1 MSREPPDADFEEIA
15 RRFSHLW
22 QALNARADSRY
33 PLETRQMLV
42 DRVRDALDRGE
53 ARLSDTD
60 PGVIANSFALEAL
73 VHDGAL
79 TQIYRA
85 RHRDLGTL
93 HAIKM
98 PRPEH
103 ADDPV
108 LRKLMLREAEIG
120 ITLRHPHIAGTQAVL
135 RLADGR
141 PALVMEWLGR
151 RLADRLQEQ
160 PLSPDEVISIMI
172 SALSGLDAIH
182 AAGTVHCDLSPLNLL
197 LADGDLS
204 HLKIADFGIAI
215 EVGCRHGQLDLAFAG
230 QPDFVSPEQMAGESL
245 DGRSDLYAA
254 GLLLSLLLHH
264 CGEEGEE
271 LQALEALAI
280 CLSQHNPE
288 DRPENAKAALH
299 LLGGLA
305 KRPVGA

>member
-1 MSREPPDADFEEIA
+1 MTPDQSVDFEEITH
-15 RRFSHLW
+15 RFSHLW
-22 QALNARADSRY
+22 QALNCGSD
-33 PLETRQMLV
+33 ETRQILI

-53 ARLSDTD
+53 ARLSGAA
-60 PGVIANSFALEAL
+60 PGIIANSFVLEAL
-73 VHDGAL
+73 VHDGAA

-98 PRPEH
+98 PRPDH

-120 ITLRHPHIAGTQAVL
+120 MALRHPHISGTQAVL

-141 PALVMEWLGR
+141 PALIMEWLGS
-151 RLADRLQEQ
+151 RLADRLREK

-172 SALSGLDAIH
+172 SVLSSLEAIH
-182 AAGTVHCDLSPLNLL
+182 AAGFVHCDLSPLNLL
-197 LADGDLS
+197 FADGDLCG
-204 HLKIADFGIAI
+204 LKIADFGIAI
-215 EVGCRHGQLDLAFAG
+215 ETGSRHGQLDLAFAG
-230 QPDFVSPEQMAGESL
+230 QPDFASPEQMAGRPL
-245 DGRSDLYAA
+245 NGRSDLYAA
-254 GLLLSLLLHH
+254 GLLLSLLLRH
-264 CGEEGEE
+264 CDGEGEE
-271 LQALEALAI
+271 LQALAI
-280 CLSQHNPE
+280 RLSQRNPE

-305 KRPVGA
+305 KHTVDA